1 MADFA
6 HLKASAPRLAT
17 ASDAA
22 YLGGPECVDLFCR
35 DCQFFRDDERSL
47 ECNALAVLKR
57 LLSKK
62 IISLE
67 DVIRAVS
74 D

>member
-1 MADFA
+1 MTEFA
-6 HLKASAPRLAT
+6 NLKASALRLA
-17 ASDAA
+17 AAGSDT
-22 YLGGPECVDLFCR
+22 YTETESINLFCR
-35 DCQFFRDDERSL
+35 DCQFFREDDQTL
-47 ECNALAVLKR
+47 ECSALAVLRR
-57 LLSKK
+57 LLHKK